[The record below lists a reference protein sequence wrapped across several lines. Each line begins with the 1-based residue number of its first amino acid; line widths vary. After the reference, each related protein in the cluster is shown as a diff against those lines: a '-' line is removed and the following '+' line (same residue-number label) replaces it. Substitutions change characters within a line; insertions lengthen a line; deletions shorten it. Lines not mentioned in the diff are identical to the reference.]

1 MSTNGQPSRPSIFR
15 KQAIEHHQ
23 AGLREEGDVMHLS
36 ARWMD
41 RAYWVLVGLAAAAVL
56 LSVVGTVRE
65 YAEGPAVIRVAGYSQ
80 LTADRAGVVATVE
93 AHPGQRVEAG
103 QTLMTFQATEEQRAF
118 ERSRREYELLLV
130 RFMRDPSDQSARSA
144 LSALNAELEQ
154 AKAHLEAR
162 TFRAPFAGV
171 LGDVRFQ
178 PGQYVEAGTH
188 LLSVRK
194 GDAPAY
200 LLAFLPGH
208 YRPFLKPGMPLR
220 VELAGFRFDF
230 RDLVIGSVSG
240 QVMGPN
246 ELRRYLGP
254 DISDAVKL
262 EGPMV
267 VVRAE
272 LDASAFTSEGRQF
285 EYFDGMPAS
294 AWAPVRTEPI
304 WWLLIPGWKG
314 LFSHGG

>member
-1 MSTNGQPSRPSIFR
+1 MSANGQPSKPSIFR
-15 KQAIEHHQ
+15 KQALEHHRS
-23 AGLREEGDVMHLS
+23 GMREEGDVLHLS
-36 ARWMD
+36 PLWMD
-41 RAYWVLVGLAAAAVL
+41 RAYWVLMAMGLGGLL
-56 LSVVGTVRE
+56 LSVLGSVRE
-65 YAEGPAVIRVAGYSQ
+65 YAEGPAIIRVAGYTQ

-93 AHPGQRVEAG
+93 AHPGQSVEAG
-103 QTLMTFQATEEQRAF
+103 QTLMTFQATEEQRAL
-118 ERSRREYELLLV
+118 ERIRREYELLLV
-130 RFMRDPSDQSARSA
+130 RFMRDPSDQVARAA

-171 LGDVRFQ
+171 LGDVRFH

-200 LLAFLPGH
+200 LIAFLPGH

-220 VELAGFRFDF
+220 VELAGFRFDY
-230 RDLVIGSVSG
+230 RDLRISSVSG
-240 QVMGPN
+240 QVMGPT

-262 EGPMV
+262 EGPMIA
-267 VVRAE
+267 VRAE

-285 EYFDGMPAS
+285 DYFDGMPAS